1 MTHGHAAGQKGA
13 DPKKKLEMGEV
24 DECDVDVISM

>member
-24 DECDVDVISM
+24 DEWDVISM